1 MCLTIFQ
8 ILAFTFL
15 FSCSP
20 SLALYSRWL
29 ERNLNV
35 IFDRSLP
42 YENDPVEITKS
53 DETKYVFMHH
63 VSSVQ

>member
-1 MCLTIFQ
+1 MHLTIFK

-15 FSCSP
+15 FSCS
-20 SLALYSRWL
+20 LALYLRWL
-29 ERNLNV
+29 EQNLNV
-35 IFDRSLP
+35 IPDRSVP
-42 YENDPVEITKS
+42 YENDPVEITKR